1 MPGDWDTG
9 RRGEAL
15 AVGPSVGYTNKR
27 HMTFI
32 VQWQHETLVRD
43 RFGGD
48 KFWFKMIVPT
58 ASLFG
63 SPKHQASIHSTQAKT
78 FRGI

>member
-1 MPGDWDTG
+1 M
-9 RRGEAL
+9 
-15 AVGPSVGYTNKR
+15 GPSVGYTTK
-27 HMTFI
+27 HHVIFI

-58 ASLFG
+58 AGLFG
-63 SPKHQASIHSTQAKT
+63 SPKHQANSDSTPTRASRD
-78 FRGI
+78 F